1 MMSNNHKW
9 KIAQLA
15 LTSRLLLLLAMSLSC
30 FILPDFHPG
39 DDVLQFDLRLTP
51 TIIPPSITTITQER
65 YEGGNTGHCFC
76 LQGHAC
82 DSNWESRRPIA
93 SYLCDDDESIHH
105 QRNISTRY
113 IWMDRV
119 YAFILPPVTKWD
131 GARFLTLA
139 VNPWARI
146 PQLLNNDTRTDE
158 NGRQTI
164 EQVCELND
172 TSCQIFINEDRNKI
186 FDPSEQSHAFL
197 PLLPVVIRYTANF
210 LIDIIPPNFLPLSY
224 EGTVTLSAILINMV
238 AFVIAA
244 ISLYD
249 LTIYL
254 LLDDRL
260 MNIARSSDI
269 DNDGSESLESD
280 IMMASQENHLAHTTS
295 QLFCINPAGVFFI
308 ATYSESL
315 FAMLTFTG
323 HAIYAKGQ
331 YCNDYLKIVGI
342 DEKKHRMSLPKG
354 TVRAYWWWAN
364 FYWLPSTLLWIM
376 ASFTR
381 SNGSF
386 SSIWILI
393 VGTAKCI
400 SYIRVSTGEHTTK
413 AAVKIISMLLFHG
426 ALASLVA
433 IPVLFHDWR
442 GYNFHCISM
451 KPQQSIPEW
460 CEHDGRQFSLYA
472 HVQRKHWNVGLF
484 RYYEL
489 KQIPNFLLALP
500 LLTLSIAAV
509 VMWILHSWNRHIT
522 SENDVRGSIRG
533 FRLVAHNIR
542 ALLQWAY
549 LALDASTNESSDR
562 PSSRSTVLLLGP
574 QFLSHYAILAG
585 FALVGAFVAHVQIST
600 RLICSSCPALYWFLS
615 CLLVHGVVNDE
626 KMASRVKSRDDV
638 GRLLS
643 CASLV
648 ALLLYSYFVLYN
660 ILGVVLHVNFLP
672 WT

>member
-1 MMSNNHKW
+1 M
-9 KIAQLA
+9 
-15 LTSRLLLLLAMSLSC
+15 
-30 FILPDFHPG
+30 
-39 DDVLQFDLRLTP
+39 
-51 TIIPPSITTITQER
+51 
-65 YEGGNTGHCFC
+65 
-76 LQGHAC
+76 
-82 DSNWESRRPIA
+82 
-93 SYLCDDDESIHH
+93 
-105 QRNISTRY
+105 
-113 IWMDRV
+113 
-119 YAFILPPVTKWD
+119 
-131 GARFLTLA
+131 
-139 VNPWARI
+139 
-146 PQLLNNDTRTDE
+146 
-158 NGRQTI
+158 
-164 EQVCELND
+164 
-172 TSCQIFINEDRNKI
+172 
-186 FDPSEQSHAFL
+186 
-197 PLLPVVIRYTANF
+197 
-210 LIDIIPPNFLPLSY
+210 
-224 EGTVTLSAILINMV
+224 TLSAIIINMV

-260 MNIARSSDI
+260 INIVRRSDI
-269 DNDGSESLESD
+269 DNDGSELLEND
-280 IMMASQENHLAHTTS
+280 IMMASQEQNLAHTTA

-323 HAIYAKGQ
+323 YAIYAKGQ
-331 YCNDYLKIVGI
+331 YCNDYLKMVGT
-342 DEKKHRMSLPKG
+342 DEQKHKMSLPKG

-364 FYWLPSTLLWIM
+364 FYWLPSTLLWMM

-400 SYIRVSTGEHTTK
+400 SCVRASTGKHTTK
-413 AAVKIISMLLFHG
+413 AAVRIISMLLFHG
-426 ALASLVA
+426 ALASFVA

-442 GYNFHCISM
+442 GYNFHCIST
-451 KPQQSIPEW
+451 KPKQSIPEW
-460 CEHDGRQFSLYA
+460 CEHYGRQFSLYA

-500 LLTLSIAAV
+500 LLTLSFAAV
-509 VMWILHSWNRHIT
+509 VVWILHSWNCHIT
-522 SENDVRGSIRG
+522 SENDVRGSIG
-533 FRLVAHNIR
+533 GVRLITHNIR
-542 ALLQWAY
+542 TLLQWAY

-562 PSSRSTVLLLGP
+562 LSSRSTMLLLGP

-626 KMASRVKSRDDV
+626 IMASRVKSRDDV

-648 ALLLYSYFVLYN
+648 ALLLYPYFVLYN
-660 ILGVVLHVNFLP
+660 VLGVVLHVNFLP